1 MAPFLYALQRYRF
14 LLIVGGVVS
23 TLFLAKTFVWT
34 NPITLSSSGEIRAG
48 GDGSLIINASA
59 NQEVNILITKPDE
72 SSFELKATTKEDGK
86 AKVLLPGEELSM
98 SGEYT
103 AVAQQG
109 YSKNASSETFNVL
122 PGKASPTH
130 SRVSFS
136 QNALQKGQ
144 SAQMVIFLADEF
156 GNPVTG
162 HELSISPSQSS
173 VQVYTSEFATDEK
186 GKMDFSVSGSGA
198 GVVSFSIFDATE
210 GENILGQAQLAF
222 TTANGDLPVSLAE
235 SGPVDAFE
243 LSGLES
249 QTLAS
254 ERQTVSVTAVD
265 VNGNTVTDY
274 TGTVRFSSTDSEAV
288 LPDDYTFTADDLGE
302 HQFSLSIKLISPG
315 TQTLTLT
322 DLDQT
327 NVTGALSTKV
337 VTTLDSTSTAS
348 DAYNSDFETTDF
360 ERDGDFTLISP
371 ASGSYSTSTI
381 EVQGEGEYGNS
392 AVVMLNDEEAGRT
405 EIAFDNSF
413 TYALQDLKDGSYDV
427 KVNIVDKDG
436 NVVETSDVETVTVDT
451 TAPSLASIS
460 SDIQKDIPASS
471 TVTVTVLSETG
482 LESANLLF
490 QDQITSMEE
499 TNTAGKYQAK
509 LVMPST
515 EGTYPLDV
523 VLSDALGNEA
533 QYRDQLSLV
542 VGPSTEPSTPTSTV
556 SGVQKVTGLTAT
568 PGEEN
573 ASLSW
578 ETPESENTI
587 AYYRIYY
594 GPSSDALFA
603 ISETYD
609 SSTHWTIP
617 GLVAGQAYYFAVTAI
632 DVEGNESEQ
641 SEIAL
646 ALPTVSSTPAVTNNT
661 PPVISTVSTTAITQ
675 TPESGPATDALVI
688 LSAAAAL
695 TYVLLRKRA
704 RA

>member
-34 NPITLSSSGEIRAG
+34 NPITVSSSGEIRAG
-48 GDGSLIINASA
+48 DDGSLIINASA

-98 SGEYT
+98 TGEYT

-109 YSKNASSETFNVL
+109 YSKNSGSETFTVL

-222 TTANGDLPVSLAE
+222 TTANGDLPVTLAE

-274 TGTVRFSSTDSEAV
+274 TGTVRFSSTDAEAV
-288 LPDDYTFTADDLGE
+288 LPDDYTFTADDLGV

-315 TQTLTLT
+315 PQTISVT

-327 NVTGALSTKV
+327 SIKGELKTKV
-337 VTTLDSTSTAS
+337 IIALDSTSTAS
-348 DAYNSDFETTDF
+348 DPYNSDFETNDF

-381 EVQGEGEYGNS
+381 EVQGEGEYGNK
-392 AVVMLNDEEAGRT
+392 AVILLNDEEAGRI

-413 TYALQDLKDGSYDV
+413 TFALQDLKDGSYDV
-427 KVNIVDKDG
+427 KVNIVDKEE
-436 NVVETSDVETVTVDT
+436 NVVESSNVETITVDT
-451 TAPSLASIS
+451 TAPSLVSVS
-460 SDIQKDIPASS
+460 SDIEKNIPASS
-471 TVTVTVLSETG
+471 TVTITVLSEAK

-490 QDQITSMEE
+490 QDQITNMDE
-499 TNTAGKYQAK
+499 TNTPGKYQTK

-523 VLSDALGNEA
+523 ILSDTLGNEA
-533 QYRDQLSLV
+533 QYRDQLDLV
-542 VGPSTEPSTPTSTV
+542 VGPNGNANTV
-556 SGVQKVTGLTAT
+556 TGVHKITGLTAT

-617 GLVAGQAYYFAVTAI
+617 GLVAGQAYYFAVTAV